1 MDAKICPPRWHV
13 GKNFYPDKMDIRPLV
28 FKYRS
33 YTPIPLLL
41 AILILAH
48 STPASLAGGFLVT
61 LLGQS
66 LRLWAVSH
74 AGGATRTTGTVGAGA
89 ELITHGPFA
98 YVRNP
103 LYVGNFLVALGFCL
117 MAWAWMPWLLIIFLV
132 LFGVQYRLIVSL
144 EEEHLRERF
153 GKIYAD
159 YMAQVPRFLPRFT
172 PFRPQQIPGMPLRRA
187 LRIEKDTLLSTLLIS
202 LAIFL
207 RWKFGAA

>member
-1 MDAKICPPRWHV
+1 MDFRA
-13 GKNFYPDKMDIRPLV
+13 FF

-41 AILILAH
+41 AILIFAAP
-48 STPASLAGGFLVT
+48 TPASLIAGFAAA

-66 LRLWAVSH
+66 LRLWAVRH

-103 LYVGNFLVALGFCL
+103 LYVGNFLIALGFCL
-117 MAWAWMPWLLIIFLV
+117 MAWAWMPWLLLIFLA
-132 LFGVQYRLIVSL
+132 LFGLQYWMIISL
-144 EEEHLRERF
+144 EEEHLGQRF
-153 GKIYAD
+153 GKIYAE
-159 YMAQVPRFLPRFT
+159 YLTQVPRFIPRLT
-172 PFRPQQIPGMPLRRA
+172 PFRPPSTPGMPLARA
-187 LRIEKDTLLSTLLIS
+187 LRIEKDTLLSTVLIS

-207 RWKFGAA
+207 RWKFTATF

>member
-1 MDAKICPPRWHV
+1 MDLRV
-13 GKNFYPDKMDIRPLV
+13 LF

-41 AILILAH
+41 AILIFAAP
-48 STPASLAGGFLVT
+48 SSASLVSGFAVT
-61 LLGQS
+61 LLGQC

-103 LYVGNFLVALGFCL
+103 LYLGNFLIALGFCL
-117 MAWAWMPWLLIIFLV
+117 MAWAGMPWLLLIFLA
-132 LFGVQYRLIVSL
+132 LFGLQYQMIISL
-144 EEEHLRERF
+144 EEEHLRQRF
-153 GKIYAD
+153 GKIYND
-159 YMAQVPRFLPRFT
+159 YLAQVPRFVPRFT
-172 PFRPQQIPGMPLRRA
+172 PFRPQSTPGMPLARA
-187 LRIEKDTLLSTLLIS
+187 LRIEKDTLLSTVLIS

-207 RWKFGAA
+207 RWKFATNF

>member
-1 MDAKICPPRWHV
+1 MDFRA
-13 GKNFYPDKMDIRPLV
+13 LV

-41 AILILAH
+41 AILLFAAPL
-48 STPASLAGGFLVT
+48 PASLAAGFVVT
-61 LLGQS
+61 VLGQA

-103 LYVGNFLVALGFCL
+103 LYVGNFLIALGFCL
-117 MAWAWMPWLLIIFLV
+117 MAWAWMPWLLLIYLV
-132 LFGVQYRLIVSL
+132 LFGLQYQMIVSL
-144 EEEHLRERF
+144 EEEHLHQRF

-159 YMAQVPRFLPRFT
+159 YLTQVPRFIPRLT
-172 PFRPQQIPGMPLRRA
+172 PFRPQSTPGMPLARA
-187 LRIEKDTLLSTLLIS
+187 LRIEKDTLLNTCLIS

-207 RWKFGAA
+207 RWKFATNF

>member
-1 MDAKICPPRWHV
+1 MDFRA
-13 GKNFYPDKMDIRPLV
+13 LV

-41 AILILAH
+41 AILLFAAPL
-48 STPASLAGGFLVT
+48 PASLAAGFAVT
-61 LLGQS
+61 LLGQA

-103 LYVGNFLVALGFCL
+103 LYVGNFLIALGFCL
-117 MAWAWMPWLLIIFLV
+117 MAWAWMPWLLLIYLV
-132 LFGVQYRLIVSL
+132 LFGLQYHLIVSL
-144 EEEHLRERF
+144 EEEHLHQRF

-159 YMAQVPRFLPRFT
+159 YLTQVPRFIPRPT
-172 PFRPQQIPGMPLRRA
+172 PFRPQSTSGMPLARA
-187 LRIEKDTLLSTLLIS
+187 LRIEKDTLLSTGLIS

-207 RWKFGAA
+207 RWKFATNF